1 MSQPPGIR
9 DFGPLEQL
17 QHILLQEERRFSVS
31 IQDQV
36 SELNAD
42 VEDLK
47 EDLAN
52 IRKRLQEVATN
63 IENPVMLNGLVEPV
77 VKLKIDEIKRDFPRV
92 FGYEVKETIKKELQ
106 SSREEFVDALYPL
119 IGRMIRRYVNYEVE
133 AWFDRLTRRVEDTF
147 SWRWWRNVLL
157 GNPVHDTHF
166 ACEIEEIFIVAHGSG
181 LLLASYSKNN
191 TRDINMIAAM
201 LTSIRMFAKE
211 SFELSGE
218 LNTID
223 YEGYKILMHDHH
235 KSYFAIVLSGIP
247 DQYFLSALRL
257 QLDAFAEKNL
267 SGNIDTDTIDN
278 RLLEHL
284 SANLKLDFETF
295 TQMLYKQNR

>member
-1 MSQPPGIR
+1 MSQPPSIR
-9 DFGPLEQL
+9 EFGPLEQL
-17 QHILLQEERRFSVS
+17 QHILLQDDRRFSVS

-36 SELNAD
+36 TEINSD
-42 VEDLK
+42 IEDLK
-47 EDLAN
+47 EDIAV
-52 IRKRLQEVATN
+52 IRKRLQDVSHS
-63 IENPVMLNGLVEPV
+63 IENPDAFTGRIEPII
-77 VKLKIDEIKRDFPRV
+77 KLKIDEIKRDFPRV
-92 FGYEVKETIKKELQ
+92 FGYEVKETIKKELAA
-106 SSREEFVDALYPL
+106 SREEFVDALYPL

-133 AWFDRLTRRVEDTF
+133 AWFERMTRRVEDTF
-147 SWRWWRNVLL
+147 SWRWWRNLLL
-157 GNPVHDTHF
+157 GNPMNQTHF
-166 ACEIEEIFIVAHGSG
+166 SCEIEEIFIVAHGSG

-257 QLDAFAEKNL
+257 KLDAFAEQNL

-284 SANLKLDFETF
+284 SANLKFDFEPF
-295 TQMLYKQNR
+295 SQQLYEQNR